1 MFHSEHAFCQKA
13 QVVSQTH
20 AVVQDV
26 TLALPS
32 FFIVGAPKT
41 GTTSLHHYLD
51 QHPQIYMS
59 PVKEPCY
66 FASEVRLEQFGRA
79 APRHGEVT
87 IVASASCRTA
97 ALDGF
102 LWLPIDGGPD
112 DVAADA
118 VPLSLLRGRSDEPTI
133 RGLRGEA

>member
-1 MFHSEHAFCQKA
+1 MFNRERRAAGLDTCRMR
-13 QVVSQTH
+13 
-20 AVVQDV
+20 
-26 TLALPS
+26 
-32 FFIVGAPKT
+32 VGLHT
-41 GTTSLHHYLD
+41 GT
-51 QHPQIYMS
+51 
-59 PVKEPCY
+59 VVVGNVG
-66 FASEVRLEQFGRA
+66 FAGRVDYTAIGEAVNVASRLEQYGRS

-102 LWLPIDGGPD
+102 LWLPIDGKPA

-118 VPLSLLRGRSDEPTI
+118 VPLSLLQGWTEGTI